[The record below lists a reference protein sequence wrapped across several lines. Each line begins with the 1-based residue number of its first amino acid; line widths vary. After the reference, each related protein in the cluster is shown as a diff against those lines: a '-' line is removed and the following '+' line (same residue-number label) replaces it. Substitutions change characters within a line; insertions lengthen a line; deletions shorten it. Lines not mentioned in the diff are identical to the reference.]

1 MRILRDLKREEE
13 GEEGDEDDMIT
24 GECKIVSKYG
34 DLNDGERS
42 KNRAIRRVTSFL
54 RGS

>member
-24 GECKIVSKYG
+24 GECKIASKCR
-34 DLNDGERS
+34 DLNDGRS